1 MKKRVRVKG
10 RGEKL
15 SVKRVLKHI
24 AFARDWLARAEE
36 RIQRGSIVEG
46 EVYLSLAEAEVR
58 KAWEDSYFSRK
69 KPLPGA
75 FWFKKGF
82 IPFLLVIILLFALG
96 FSSYR
101 DNFLARKEGT
111 ELKLIFGNWLQGEN
125 YEGWR
130 ERNPEWININLME
143 ENNMGGVRD

>member
-58 KAWEDSYFSRK
+58 KAWEDSYFLRK
-69 KPLPGA
+69 KPLPGLSGS
-75 FWFKKGF
+75 KR
-82 IPFLLVIILLFALG
+82 IYSFLLVIILLFALG

-101 DNFLARKEGT
+101 DNILARKEGT
-111 ELKLIFGNWLQGEN
+111 ELKLIYGNWLQGEN